1 MSVSADFSSD
11 IFNKDLPQ
19 SSLIIDR
26 SNSLSGAKF
35 NNVPR
40 TLFDEIGREFNDYDD
55 LSFNDNRTDQFA
67 VDSEFSWKALVR
79 RLREENASLLNTI
92 QSTRDELSQILNDK
106 TRLEDIVTSQED
118 TIHSLQDQLDSIMI
132 EKEQQQ
138 QQAEAAAEAAV
149 TTGNDETDQYQL
161 KRKEEDI
168 EQLDGVLHQQ
178 EHARLNNLF
187 ERKAQLIEQQR
198 DNEKEKDNISPLS
211 PFPTYHK
218 QQRQRSERNSST
230 DRLLAAVH
238 EAQDGYAIERE
249 RRIELVFQKR
259 YLMLVNKSL
268 ESCESQT
275 LEYLKELGIPH
286 NVRQP
291 LLSPTSK
298 WRACFNAVIAVYR
311 LRKLISGEN
320 EQ

>member
-26 SNSLSGAKF
+26 SNSRSGAKF
-35 NNVPR
+35 HNVPR
-40 TLFDEIGREFNDYDD
+40 TLFDEIGREFNDHDD
-55 LSFNDNRTDQFA
+55 L
-67 VDSEFSWKALVR
+67 FSWKALVR
-79 RLREENASLLNTI
+79 RLREENASLLSTI
-92 QSTRDELSQILNDK
+92 QSTRDELSQLLNDK

-118 TIHSLQDQLDSIMI
+118 TIHSLQNQLDSIMI
-132 EKEQQQ
+132 EREQQKQ
-138 QQAEAAAEAAV
+138 QVEAAAAAV
-149 TTGNDETDQYQL
+149 MTGNDEIDQYQL
-161 KRKEEDI
+161 KKKEEDT

-211 PFPTYHK
+211 PFPTYHTE
-218 QQRQRSERNSST
+218 QRQRERSEHNSST
-230 DRLLAAVH
+230 DRLLVAVH

-286 NVRQP
+286 NIRQP
-291 LLSPTSK
+291 SLSPTSK

-320 EQ
+320 E